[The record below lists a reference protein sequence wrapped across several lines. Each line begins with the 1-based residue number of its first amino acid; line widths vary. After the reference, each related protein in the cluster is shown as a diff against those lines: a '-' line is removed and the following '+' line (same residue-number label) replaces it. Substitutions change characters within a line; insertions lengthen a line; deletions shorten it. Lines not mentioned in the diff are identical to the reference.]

1 MYVKN
6 KCDFSFDCVAGV
18 CIPLSVPEC
27 QAVGRSSTMFP
38 NLFGHTTLEDANTV
52 FAIFKRDE
60 FCSQNAMYYL
70 CSLVY
75 PVCSG
80 GVRINPCQSYC
91 DGKSLFNW
99 HIMLN
104 SFSHLKCMCRYF
116 IQIYEHKIALF
127 LYLTRII
134 KMPCLK
140 FIEHFFLVNYW
151 RCDFF
156 GHEWIYFHVFLLL
169 KIEYKNI
176 AGAYYLHQSKKKKL
190 FRTVFTVRV
199 INIASYPPVFVYH
212 WKEMNPKVGTYLSEV
227 TKMKLEQVLT
237 VSHS

>member
-99 HIMLN
+99 LIMLN
-104 SFSHLKCMCRYF
+104 SFSHLKCMCRYL

-140 FIEHFFLVNYW
+140 FIKHFFLVNYW
-151 RCDFF
+151 L
-156 GHEWIYFHVFLLL
+156 FL
-169 KIEYKNI
+169 
-176 AGAYYLHQSKKKKL
+176 G
-190 FRTVFTVRV
+190 
-199 INIASYPPVFVYH
+199 
-212 WKEMNPKVGTYLSEV
+212 MNGYIS
-227 TKMKLEQVLT
+227 M
-237 VSHS
+237 

>member
-1 MYVKN
+1 MLKTN
-6 KCDFSFDCVAGV
+6 ATFSFDCVAGV

-91 DGKSLFNW
+91 DGKS
-99 HIMLN
+99 
-104 SFSHLKCMCRYF
+104 
-116 IQIYEHKIALF
+116 
-127 LYLTRII
+127 
-134 KMPCLK
+134 
-140 FIEHFFLVNYW
+140 
-151 RCDFF
+151 
-156 GHEWIYFHVFLLL
+156 
-169 KIEYKNI
+169 
-176 AGAYYLHQSKKKKL
+176 
-190 FRTVFTVRV
+190 
-199 INIASYPPVFVYH
+199 
-212 WKEMNPKVGTYLSEV
+212 
-227 TKMKLEQVLT
+227 
-237 VSHS
+237 